1 MTPIRPAGDAP
12 ASLPASPTCGPGGLN
27 TALRGPAGSYPALL
41 AALALMWGSSYL
53 FIKIGVETLPPLSL
67 VTGRVGIGTAI
78 LLAVAVATRT
88 PLPRD
93 PRTLGHLAVLGIVNI
108 AIPFWLIGWAEQ
120 RIDSG
125 LAGILNATGP
135 FFTLLLAATFLHDE
149 RITLRRLAG
158 IGIGFAGIVVLSS
171 RDLGDL
177 GSAFGLDR
185 LAGELAVVGASLA
198 YGIGNVYARRFLR
211 EARPLV
217 LATGQVGFSFLV
229 CAALALLVDG
239 RIVVPGAPG
248 AIVAVAW
255 LGTIGTGFA
264 YMAFFR
270 VLTRWG
276 PTRASLVAYLLPVVA
291 VALGVVVLREP
302 IDARFVAGAA
312 LVVTGIWVVNRR
324 A

>member
-1 MTPIRPAGDAP
+1 MPADEAP
-12 ASLPASPTCGPGGLN
+12 ADPPAPPTRRGPG
-27 TALRGPAGSYPALL
+27 GSYPALL
-41 AALALMWGSSYL
+41 GALALMWGSSYL

-67 VTGRVGIGTAI
+67 VTGRVAIGAAI
-78 LLAVAVATRT
+78 LLAVVIATRT

-125 LAGILNATGP
+125 LAGILNAVGP

-158 IGIGFAGIVVLSS
+158 IGIGFSGIVFLSS
-171 RDLGDL
+171 GNLGDL
-177 GSAFGLDR
+177 GSALGLDR
-185 LAGELAVVGASLA
+185 LAGELAVVGASFA

-211 EARPLV
+211 DARPLV
-217 LATGQVGFSFLV
+217 LATGQVGSSFLV
-229 CAALALLVDG
+229 CAALALLIDG

-255 LGTIGTGFA
+255 LGSIGTGFA
-264 YMAFFR
+264 YVAFFR
-270 VLTRWG
+270 VLTCWG

-291 VALGVVVLREP
+291 VALGVVVLGEP
-302 IDARFVAGAA
+302 IDARFMAGAA